1 MKIAYLG
8 SGEFGIESLNS
19 LLRSQHSLEL
29 VVTQPPHRA
38 GRGRKSR
45 PTPVAN
51 WAAEHS
57 VAFIEPENVNLPE
70 VIEQISSFKAD
81 LIVVAAFG
89 QRIGNEIIAMP
100 PKGIINAHASLVPKY
115 RGAAPVNWAI
125 INGDS
130 ETGVSIITVVEKI
143 DAGDILAQVRTE
155 IGEDET
161 AGQLHDRL
169 GILAGPLLLEI
180 IDSIA
185 GGAAIYTRQDH
196 SQVTLARKLKKSDG
210 FLDFTD
216 SAENLRNRIRGLWSW
231 PGASAVYTSK
241 KTGKSHQ
248 VTIAMAQVIEHDNP
262 SDLAVGTLDENL
274 DVICGENAL
283 RITRIKPAGSSV
295 MDFKPFVNGRQSSSG
310 DVFTQI
316 A

>member
-1 MKIAYLG
+1 MKIVYLG

-19 LLRSQHSLEL
+19 LLRSQNSLEL

-45 PTPVAN
+45 PTAVAR

-70 VIEQISSFKAD
+70 VTEQISSFKAD
-81 LIVVAAFG
+81 LVVVAAFG

-155 IGEDET
+155 IDEDET

-169 GILAGPLLLEI
+169 GILAGALLLEI

-185 GGAAIYTRQDH
+185 GGTATYTKQDD
-196 SQVTLARKLKKSDG
+196 SQATLAPKLKKFDG
-210 FLDFTD
+210 FLDFSD
-216 SAENLRNRIRGLWSW
+216 SAENLRNRIRGLWPW

-241 KTGKSHQ
+241 KMGKQQH
-248 VTIAMAQVIEHDNP
+248 VTIAMAQVIERDNP
-262 SDLAVGTLDENL
+262 SNLAVGTLDENL

-295 MDFKPFVNGRQSSSG
+295 MDFKSFVNGRQSSSG
-310 DVFTQI
+310 DVLTQI
-316 A
+316 V